1 MATEAEY
8 WRARAILELMA
19 DRHPFTSGDPDEVRR
34 WIREVIADMKTGDF
48 NEDLYTIVREE
59 LDALELAP

>member
-1 MATEAEY
+1 
-8 WRARAILELMA
+8 LELMA